1 MTHSEAVVASQL
13 GLGAGPGERSE
24 LLREHHVALDL
35 HLARHECLHALQ
47 LARRER
53 DLVRVRVR
61 VRARARV
68 KVRVRI
74 RVRVRVRVRVTAI

>member
-1 MTHSEAVVASQL
+1 MRRAVTHSDAVVASQL

-35 HLARHECLHALQ
+35 HLARHERLHALQ

-53 DLVRVRVR
+53 DLVRVR
-61 VRARARV
+61 ARDLGLGLGLG
-68 KVRVRI
+68 
-74 RVRVRVRVRVTAI
+74 T